1 MDDLVR
7 RSVSADRLA
16 TVLLGLAGLALALAA
31 TGIYGVL
38 SFLVA
43 QRTPEIGLGMAL
55 GATRPQVVRMVMA
68 ESLRLTLL
76 GCGAGF
82 LVVLGLLR
90 PMARLL
96 YGVGPVDPLALGGGL
111 VLVAGVAML
120 AALQP
125 ARRASRLDPLVALR
139 SG

>member
-1 MDDLVR
+1 M
-7 RSVSADRLA
+7 SSW
-16 TVLLGLAGLALALAA
+16 TTAA
-31 TGIYGVL
+31 
-38 SFLVA
+38 A
-43 QRTPEIGLGMAL
+43 RTL
-55 GATRPQVVRMVMA
+55 TR
-68 ESLRLTLL
+68 
-76 GCGAGF
+76 CGAGF

-90 PMARLL
+90 PMGRLL
-96 YGVGPVDPLALGGGL
+96 YGVSPVDPLALGGGL

>member
-1 MDDLVR
+1 M
-7 RSVSADRLA
+7 SSW
-16 TVLLGLAGLALALAA
+16 TTAA
-31 TGIYGVL
+31 
-38 SFLVA
+38 A
-43 QRTPEIGLGMAL
+43 RTL
-55 GATRPQVVRMVMA
+55 TR
-68 ESLRLTLL
+68 
-76 GCGAGF
+76 CGAGF

-90 PMARLL
+90 PMGRLL

-111 VLVAGVAML
+111 ALVAGVAML